1 MYHGLSGA
9 AIDYIPK
16 KDGLFYVF
24 FLQKMRDSPYTEDM
38 ADSEG
43 AGLFE
48 DEQFVI
54 PDSFLERFSDHLQ
67 AQLLMVTDIGCY
79 PRAIYHACT
88 RLRGVK
94 SAILIYC
101 REGSGYYTLGKGETH
116 TLTAGQLIIIP
127 PDTPHEYGSTREN
140 PWTIF
145 WIHLQGFLFYP
156 FYAMVS
162 SSVPVKVPELYGLQL
177 IGLFRQ
183 CFDLLK
189 RPYGDEEFLYLCQ
202 LATAMLALVPC
213 AAKQPAVSLNPE
225 TARGVDR
232 AMAFMNEHIHELISL
247 EDLSRA
253 ARFSPSHLHYIFKTS
268 TGRAPI
274 EYFLRVKI
282 RAAAR
287 DVYFSNVPI
296 KDIAET
302 YGIEDPYYFSRLFKK
317 IMGMAPMQYRRRM
330 KE

>member
-1 MYHGLSGA
+1 MKDPKDPGL
-9 AIDYIPK
+9 Y
-16 KDGLFYVF
+16 
-24 FLQKMRDSPYTEDM
+24 
-38 ADSEG
+38 
-43 AGLFE
+43 E

-54 PDSFLERFSDHLQ
+54 PDSFLDRFSDHLQ

-79 PRAIYHACT
+79 PHAIYHACARPQGT
-88 RLRGVK
+88 K
-94 SAILIYC
+94 SAVLIYC
-101 REGSGYYTLGKGETH
+101 REGLGYYSLRGGESH
-116 TLTAGQLIIIP
+116 ALAAGQLIIIP

-145 WIHLQGFLFYP
+145 WIHLKGFLFYP
-156 FYAMVS
+156 FYGMVS
-162 SSVPVKVPELYGLQL
+162 STVPVRVSELYGLQL

-202 LATAMLALVPC
+202 LATAMLALIPC
-213 AAKQPAVSLNPE
+213 AAKQPAASLSPE
-225 TARGVDR
+225 AARGLDR
-232 AMAFMNEHIHELISL
+232 AVTFMNEHIHELISL
-247 EDLSRA
+247 EDLARS
-253 ARFSPSHLHYIFKTS
+253 ARFSPSHLHYIFKIS
-268 TGRAPI
+268 TGSAPI

-287 DVYFSNVPI
+287 DVYFSNAPI

-317 IMGMAPMQYRRRM
+317 IMGMAPVRYRRRM